1 MHQRF
6 AFGMFI
12 FVALAEK
19 TLAFV
24 QFIYEVASDSV
35 DVTALNHAEPM
46 PNLKT
51 LKVSL
56 LLASSM
62 TIMAGAIVAP
72 SLPRISEVFADVPH
86 IELLSRLVLT
96 LPALF
101 IVLFSSLAGYS
112 VDRFGRRIMLLGSL
126 LLYALAGTTGA
137 YLHNIYLILVGRAF
151 LGISVAGSMITI
163 TTLIGDFLQGQER
176 SRFLGFQGSFMAFGG
191 VVFIL
196 FAGWLADIN
205 WAFPFWIYSF
215 SLFVFGL
222 CYFFVPEP
230 PVVGQGKDIQGSNP
244 LVYNKPGAHFVMLM
258 GFAGMALFYII
269 PAQLPFLLAQMEG
282 VSNSMIGYAISLST
296 LSGAIVSF
304 FYGRL
309 RKNLSFQWIYSLAFL
324 LFAVGYFII
333 GHAPHYMIALI
344 GLLIAGSGTGMLFP
358 NANLWMIQIAPM
370 QVRGQ
375 LIGHLTMAVF
385 LGQFLSP
392 LLVHPLVEHR
402 GVEAAFYFPSVL
414 MLLMSLAFCLHQL
427 FYKRL

>member
-1 MHQRF
+1 
-6 AFGMFI
+6 
-12 FVALAEK
+12 
-19 TLAFV
+19 
-24 QFIYEVASDSV
+24 
-35 DVTALNHAEPM
+35 M
-46 PNLKT
+46 PNVKALKA
-51 LKVSL
+51 SL

-72 SLPRISEVFADVPH
+72 SLPRISQVFAEVPQ

-101 IVLFSSLAGYS
+101 IALFSSLAGYS
-112 VDRFGRRIMLLGSL
+112 IDRFGRRTMLLGSL

-137 YLHNIYLILVGRAF
+137 YLNNIYLILVGRAF

-163 TTLIGDFLQGQER
+163 TTLIGDYLQGQER
-176 SRFLGFQGSFMAFGG
+176 SRFMGFQGAFMAFGG
-191 VVFIL
+191 VFFIL

-215 SLFVFGL
+215 SLLVLGL

-230 PVVGQGKDIQGSNP
+230 SLPSHSISKAGSAP
-244 LVYNKPGAHFVMLM
+244 APYDKLSAGFVMLM

-269 PAQLPFLLAQMEG
+269 PAQVPFLLAQMEG

-309 RKNLSFQWIYSLAFL
+309 RRNLNFQWIYSLAFL
-324 LFAVGYFII
+324 LFATGYFTI
-333 GHAPHYMIALI
+333 GHAMHYPVVLI
-344 GLLIAGSGTGMLFP
+344 GLFIAGSGTGMLFP
-358 NANLWMIQIAPM
+358 NANLWMIQIAP
-370 QVRGQ
+370 VEKRGR

-385 LGQFLSP
+385 IGQFVSP
-392 LLVHPLVEHR
+392 LLLHPLVEHH
-402 GVEAAFYFPSVL
+402 GVAAAFYFPAGL
-414 MLLMSLAFCLHQL
+414 MLLMSLAFGMHQL
-427 FYKRL
+427 LQKR